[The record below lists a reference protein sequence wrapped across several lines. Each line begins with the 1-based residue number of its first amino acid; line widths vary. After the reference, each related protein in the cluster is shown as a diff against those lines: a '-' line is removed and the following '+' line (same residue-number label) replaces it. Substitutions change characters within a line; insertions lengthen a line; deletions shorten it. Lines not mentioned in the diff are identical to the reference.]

1 MFIARYV
8 TVQLFTAL
16 NIDILISS
24 EDDEAESVPAPKVK
38 VGTPAGKKRKPNED
52 EESVILT
59 EFKTFDS
66 DAVNTFYRVFK
77 RFHKYRIKTKD
88 SDDE

>member
-1 MFIARYV
+1 M
-8 TVQLFTAL
+8 
-16 NIDILISS
+16 NINILISLK
-24 EDDEAESVPAPKVK
+24 DNKAESVPVLKVK

-59 EFKTFDS
+59 EFKTLDS
-66 DAVNTFYRVFK
+66 DAVNTLYRVFK
-77 RFHKYRIKTKD
+77 RLRKYRVKNED